1 MAVRLN
7 EQKRLLQEENYNR
20 MAVQSDYMWEDGKV
34 TEAIETAVDAIPDT
48 EDNMSVYSAEKAAA
62 EKLGV
67 FQKENFLPIQKYETT
82 SYITKV
88 AFVNSGKNVVA
99 QDATGVYLWETK
111 SGKLVK
117 KYTVEELGIKYD
129 DDTYSVKIFCS

>member
-1 MAVRLN
+1 MPV
-7 EQKRLLQEENYNR
+7 
-20 MAVQSDYMWEDGKV
+20 
-34 TEAIETAVDAIPDT
+34 
-48 EDNMSVYSAEKAAA
+48 
-62 EKLGV
+62 
-67 FQKENFLPIQKYETT
+67 QKYETT

-129 DDTYSVKIFCS
+129 DDTYSVKFLFLKRTIKSNKIRKSFSGRQWSVRW